1 MPVFL
6 GQISEPLFQQTKESN
21 GAHTMDRSTALRILG
36 IYDVMPEEIRKR
48 YRELM
53 KKHHPDVSGDSALSL
68 QKAQLIT
75 EAYRFLKA
83 EGILR
88 QSQNSHDWGIHENK
102 TAFTERSILME
113 ENLYGAAMTVDTGI
127 RGKFCWDPDLESFQV
142 FMKSIHAEADRML
155 NLNGAHITEQQ
166 ASRLKVRLFHLLLQE
181 FVDPYTAIRTL
192 LPPAAAADKQNVY
205 HVPCDIKPVTGHFS
219 ALSVSGEY
227 IVSARESKL
236 FVSESG
242 KETFTV
248 TFQENA
254 YYYIVT
260 PMILQGAAHVV
271 FMPASV
277 RSKKSGSRYASGKLI
292 ITVNEEKKKDPTGR
306 INEEIRRLLA
316 L

>member
-53 KKHHPDVSGDSALSL
+53 KKHHPDVSGDPALSL
-68 QKAQLIT
+68 QKAQQIT

-102 TAFTERSILME
+102 TAFMERPILME
-113 ENLYGAAMTVDTGI
+113 ESLYGSALTVDTGI
-127 RGKFCWDPDLESFQV
+127 SGRFYWDPELESFQI
-142 FMKSIHAEADRML
+142 FMKSVHTAVDHIIEREEDRL
-155 NLNGAHITEQQ
+155 TEDQAAHL
-166 ASRLKVRLFHLLLQE
+166 RLRLFHLLLQE
-181 FVDPYTAIRTL
+181 FVDPCETIRML
-192 LPPAAAADKQNVY
+192 FPPVAEERNTIVC
-205 HVPCDIKPVTGHFS
+205 HVPCDIRPVTKS
-219 ALSVSGEY
+219 AAFLPIPETSVVTARNSRLFLSVC
-227 IVSARESKL
+227 
-236 FVSESG
+236 G
-242 KETFTV
+242 KEAFTV
-248 TFQENA
+248 TFQVNA
-254 YYYIVT
+254 CYYIIT
-260 PMILQGAAHVV
+260 PMILQRAAQAV
-271 FMPASV
+271 FVPASANT
-277 RSKKSGSRYASGKLI
+277 KKPGSRYASGKLI